1 MTTDHFH
8 VLLDCKKTYI
18 NKLTDIITEPI
29 RKKLFDIYNYSK
41 QLCNT
46 NRDKQNVL
54 KQFQNELVFIP
65 KWDNTVITEQISNIC
80 NSKNI
85 NWLDELL
92 KVFLFQIIK

>member
-41 QLCNT
+41 QLCISKH
-46 NRDKQNVL
+46 DSQNVL
-54 KQFQNELVFIP
+54 KQFQNELVFI
-65 KWDNTVITEQISNIC
+65 KMIM
-80 NSKNI
+80 
-85 NWLDELL
+85 
-92 KVFLFQIIK
+92 LFF